1 MYPRCAKF
9 ASFLAIVLTLTGAH
23 LSAQTHFATGM
34 LIKVESSKQL
44 IVVSCDSIPGYM
56 DAMVMSF
63 AIKEMK
69 AVEGLKPG
77 MILDFEVVQ
86 HGDTTYAD
94 KLHVRSFQN
103 LELDPTQAKRLKGL
117 EDALAPSSNALSVGQ
132 MVPDFDLV
140 DQDARRV
147 SLAQFAGKV
156 VAVTFMYTRCPFPNY
171 CVRLSENFA
180 RLQRR
185 FSDRIGRDLVLLS
198 VVIDPTHDQPTM
210 LSGYAKM
217 WKADPAGWH
226 FLTGSTEQ
234 IQQVCRY
241 FDMNYYPDEGLF
253 IHSFHTI
260 VIDRK
265 GKLAANLEGNEFT
278 ARELGDLV
286 DAMLEHPRR

>member
-1 MYPRCAKF
+1 
-9 ASFLAIVLTLTGAH
+9 
-23 LSAQTHFATGM
+23 M

-94 KLHVRSFQN
+94 KLHVRPFQN

-171 CVRLSENFA
+171 CVRLSDNFA
-180 RLQRR
+180 RLQKR

-286 DAMLEHPRR
+286 DAMLEQPRR